1 MNLFR
6 ICIQIFKTTDRIQG
20 NNMGRQKNKK
30 QNSFEFS
37 KLIYILNLSFVVI
50 VTGLSFLCVI
60 KSGEWNIIDLSPITV
75 ICTSAFA
82 SLSVSSLFYYR
93 KAQAEN
99 VLKIS
104 KQIQNENIEVQN
116 VEVANLVMNSDFG
129 SNM

>member
-1 MNLFR
+1 M
-6 ICIQIFKTTDRIQG
+6 
-20 NNMGRQKNKK
+20 QKATRYENKPK
-30 QNSFEFS
+30 DKIEFS

-60 KSGEWNIIDLSPITV
+60 KSGEWNIIDLSPISV
-75 ICTSAFA
+75 VLTSAFA

-104 KQIQNENIEVQN
+104 KQIQKENIEVQN
-116 VEVANLVMNSDFG
+116 VEVANQVMNSNFG
-129 SNM
+129 SSI

>member
-1 MNLFR
+1 MSR
-6 ICIQIFKTTDRIQG
+6 PK
-20 NNMGRQKNKK
+20 KKK

-60 KSGEWNIIDLSPITV
+60 KSGEWNIIDLSPISV
-75 ICTSAFA
+75 VLTSAFA

-104 KQIQNENIEVQN
+104 KQIQKENIEVQN
-116 VEVANLVMNSDFG
+116 VEVANQVMNSDFG
-129 SNM
+129 SSM

>member
-1 MNLFR
+1 MFWGKALR
-6 ICIQIFKTTDRIQG
+6 YTP
-20 NNMGRQKNKK
+20 KK
-30 QNSFEFS
+30 KMEFS
-37 KLIYILNLSFVVI
+37 KIIYILNLSFVVI

-60 KSGEWNIIDLSPITV
+60 KSGEWNIIDLSPISV
-75 ICTSAFA
+75 VLTSAFA

-104 KQIQNENIEVQN
+104 KQIQKENIEVQN
-116 VEVANLVMNSDFG
+116 VEVANQVMNSDFG

>member
-1 MNLFR
+1 MFWGKALR
-6 ICIQIFKTTDRIQG
+6 YTP
-20 NNMGRQKNKK
+20 KK
-30 QNSFEFS
+30 KMEFS

-60 KSGEWNIIDLSPITV
+60 KSGEWCVSDLSPITV
-75 ICTSAFA
+75 ICTSAFT

-104 KQIQNENIEVQN
+104 RQIQDENIDASTVD
-116 VEVANLVMNSDFG
+116 VANQVMNSDFG
-129 SNM
+129 SSI

>member
-1 MNLFR
+1 M
-6 ICIQIFKTTDRIQG
+6 
-20 NNMGRQKNKK
+20 QKATRYENKPK
-30 QNSFEFS
+30 DKIEFS
-37 KLIYILNLSFVVI
+37 KIIYILNLSFVVI

-60 KSGEWNIIDLSPITV
+60 KSGGWGITDLSPITV

-104 KQIQNENIEVQN
+104 KQIQEEGIETQNIETVNQ
-116 VEVANLVMNSDFG
+116 VMNSEFG
-129 SNM
+129 SSI

>member
-1 MNLFR
+1 ML
-6 ICIQIFKTTDRIQG
+6 KYAASHY
-20 NNMGRQKNKK
+20 KNKHK
-30 QNSFEFS
+30 EKAEFS
-37 KLIYILNLSFVVI
+37 KLIYLINFGLVEV

-60 KSGEWNIIDLSPITV
+60 KSGGWGITDLSPITV

-104 KQIQNENIEVQN
+104 KQIQEENIDASTVD
-116 VEVANLVMNSDFG
+116 VANQVINSNFN

>member
-1 MNLFR
+1 M
-6 ICIQIFKTTDRIQG
+6 
-20 NNMGRQKNKK
+20 QKATRYENKPK
-30 QNSFEFS
+30 DKIEFS

-60 KSGEWNIIDLSPITV
+60 KSGEWNIIDLSPISV
-75 ICTSAFA
+75 VLTSAFA

-104 KQIQNENIEVQN
+104 KQIQKENIEVQN
-116 VEVANLVMNSDFG
+116 VEVANQVMNSEFG
-129 SNM
+129 SSI

>member
-1 MNLFR
+1 MKKSR
-6 ICIQIFKTTDRIQG
+6 K
-20 NNMGRQKNKK
+20 KK

-37 KLIYILNLSFVVI
+37 KLIYLINLGFVAV

-60 KSGEWNIIDLSPITV
+60 KSGVWGIIDLSPISV
-75 ICTSAFA
+75 VLTSAFA

-104 KQIQNENIEVQN
+104 KQIQNENIGVQN
-116 VEVANLVMNSDFG
+116 VEVANQVINSDFN